1 MTLTRAAAVLLA
13 VLFVGTS
20 TAQAT
25 VIDFRDGVWGPGGAN
40 TATHEGVTVE
50 ALPCVFSAC
59 PTLHWSGDDGFGVDS
74 GLIDREGDEVNNY
87 EALRVSFA
95 GGAYLSGFL
104 LSDLFFENGAS
115 ERAYYS
121 LDGGAWTMVIPRRDS
136 NRPAATNGLFQVNF
150 APIFVNSITFG
161 YPGLNLF
168 DRRNDFA
175 VAAVTVNA
183 VPEPATLLLFTT
195 GLAGAFLAR
204 RRQATTA

>member
-20 TAQAT
+20 TAQAD

-40 TATHEGVTVE
+40 TETNGGVTVE

-59 PTLHWSGDDGFGVDS
+59 PTLNWSSDDGFGVDS
-74 GLIDREGDEVNNY
+74 GFIDREDDEVNNY

-104 LSDLFFENGAS
+104 LSDLFYENGAS

-121 LDGGAWTMVIPRRDS
+121 LDGSAWTMVSAPVTNLPGS
-136 NRPAATNGLFQVNF
+136 TNGLFQVNF

-161 YPGLNLF
+161 FPGLNLF

-195 GLAGAFLAR
+195 GLAGALLAR
-204 RRQATTA
+204 RRQTTA